1 MSYNPYYLG
10 GWQSGEVG
18 GTPITPEALNNM
30 EDGITEAQETAD
42 NATTSAENAQNTADA
57 ALPKTGGTMEG
68 AINMGSNK
76 ITNLATPTDD
86 ADAATRK
93 YVLDTAFRYKSNLNG
108 DIDVRTLIGVY
119 WIETSKCTGTF
130 PEDWGNYGYLD
141 STNYY
146 QRLIQYSSN
155 GVTKIYERYYTNNKW
170 YPWIRVDSLN
180 KQDAITGAITTV
192 LTDNFVP
199 DKALISNSDGKLAI
213 SAVTSTEL
221 GYLDGVTSNVQAQL
235 DGKAPSG
242 YGLGAS
248 GVFNSSVDSVFKG
261 GFYRWDSDNDQTP
274 FGYATM
280 LVVPRASTS
289 AAQIAICN
297 ASTPGVMAFRTTTS
311 ETPGSWKFLNPY
323 MTPGNEYLTPEFWN
337 QGKPVYKKL
346 VKMGKLTTE
355 FVEVAHGASLYY
367 VVGVEAMAINETTKV
382 SFPIAYAAN
391 DNVDDIG
398 VYVDTTNVTIHNPQL
413 LSAYSGYVIIKYVK

>member
-42 NATTSAENAQNTADA
+42 NATTSAENAQETADN
-57 ALPKTGGTMEG
+57 ALPKAGGDMTG

-76 ITNLATPTDD
+76 ITNLATPTND

-93 YVLDTAFRYKSNLNG
+93 YVLDTAFRYRNNLNG
-108 DIDVRTLIGVY
+108 DIDVTTLNGVY

-130 PEDWGNYGYLD
+130 PSDWGSYGYLD
-141 STNYY
+141 ASVAY

-170 YPWIRVDSLN
+170 YPWIRVDSLS
-180 KQDAITGAITTV
+180 KQDAITGLTSGMVMICNSSGEITTSSV
-192 LTDNFVP
+192 V
-199 DKALISNSDGKLAI
+199 
-213 SAVTSTEL
+213 STGEL
-221 GYLDGVTSNVQAQL
+221 GYLNGVTSNIQTQL
-235 DGKAPSG
+235 NNKAPSG
-242 YGLGAS
+242 YGLGAG
-248 GVFNSSVDSVFKG
+248 GVYNSSVDSVFNG
-261 GFYRWDSDNDQTP
+261 GFYRWDTDNDQTP
-274 FGYATM
+274 FANGVM
-280 LVVPRASTS
+280 IVVPRDKDTRATQLAFSNSGNT
-289 AAQIAICN
+289 A
-297 ASTPGVMAFRTTTS
+297 GVMAVRSTNSTTVGEWS
-311 ETPGSWKFLNPY
+311 FINPF
-323 MTPGNEYLTPEFWN
+323 MTAGTEYLTTEFWK
-337 QGKPVYKKL
+337 GKPVYTKL
-346 VKMGKLTTE
+346 VQMGKLTTE

-367 VVGVEAMAINETTKV
+367 VVGVEAMAINETAKV